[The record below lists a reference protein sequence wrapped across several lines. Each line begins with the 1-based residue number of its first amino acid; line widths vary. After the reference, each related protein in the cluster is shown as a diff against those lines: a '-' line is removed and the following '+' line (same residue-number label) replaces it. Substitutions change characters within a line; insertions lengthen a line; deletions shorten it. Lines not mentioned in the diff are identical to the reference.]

1 MYVSPEVCFAVGTG
15 VGVLL
20 TLVAII
26 GIALYIDSKGGKK

>member
-1 MYVSPEVCFAVGTG
+1 MYVSTGVCFAVGTG

-26 GIALYIDSKGGKK
+26 GIALYADSRKGK